1 MYLPIYCTAPYI
13 IYYNIILYTY
23 DISLFIKV
31 YSCWVPNYIEAVR
44 MYRGMTFTKTSKMK
58 MNNNNIIRTAHDGSF
73 RIVQVTRVTDIF
85 ALVTSK
91 DFQNTWHGYRTRTI
105 VDKYWRFKF
114 NVASGN
120 TYFPS
125 SERLCRSAF
134 RCRYLTHTSNKNTQS
149 TQSMQSRTVH
159 SSSVMGCI

>member
-1 MYLPIYCTAPYI
+1 MMYLPIYCTAPYI

-91 DFQNTWHGYRTRTI
+91 DFQNT
-105 VDKYWRFKF
+105 
-114 NVASGN
+114 
-120 TYFPS
+120 
-125 SERLCRSAF
+125 
-134 RCRYLTHTSNKNTQS
+134 
-149 TQSMQSRTVH
+149 
-159 SSSVMGCI
+159 